1 MSRINDWLL
10 SNDIR
15 IKANP
20 CVSPDFCLDWPALK
34 AQFEAGAAARAWPS
48 MTTYEASR
56 FAIAAGQVVLME
68 DNATGDC
75 AWFVTGGNKDLLADG
90 VHLGGQRWAYPASFA
105 NLLTLK
111 NLIYSYN
118 PESTIFPTASEK
130 LATYSIGVGA
140 RFTTLHWPGVDW
152 AMSHLGLGLT
162 ANQNSIPR
170 ELVFDVNAMLD
181 DNLATCPFPFIGG
194 DVPEGHQGQSVEG
207 MSHGCILTKLK
218 FGFHNKGLAWGFN
231 ADHQPIGGWYDERE
245 DQLVE
250 GCLLAS
256 YITFDISP
264 ELTTGSTTPLADIP
278 ADLVAKVKARVAD
291 AGITLNEADFSAL
304 LESVYPSMLKMQ
316 VRDNKYAAIRA
327 KHFSADVARAYHRE
341 LSIDELP
348 GLTTPETLATMLALA
363 EAMDMAVQYVAPA
376 FGFQKNF
383 PFEDQVELKRRV
395 DAAWS
400 VCDTF
405 GVSIGFH
412 SGSGKS
418 AENYQLCGDIT
429 GSKLEIKTSGR
440 YTYEMGHALAS
451 SPDAGDQ
458 ALWQDW
464 YAFTKELALNSAFAD
479 NETEQKMAREFIE
492 HSLNFSG
499 KSAADFSSKEVTKAQ
514 IDLLTPDPDHMLWFE
529 YNFLYVLA
537 ANGSAAKDA
546 LGDHSPTG
554 YRQRE
559 RFYAISDAGK
569 LAFAKR
575 IADYLI
581 FLTQTTGGVSADTA
595 AAAKA
600 RLAGI
605 TDYEALL
612 ADIAT

>member
-1 MSRINDWLL
+1 MI
-10 SNDIR
+10 
-15 IKANP
+15 
-20 CVSPDFCLDWPALK
+20 
-34 AQFEAGAAARAWPS
+34 
-48 MTTYEASR
+48 T
-56 FAIAAGQVVLME
+56 
-68 DNATGDC
+68 
-75 AWFVTGGNKDLLADG
+75 
-90 VHLGGQRWAYPASFA
+90 
-105 NLLTLK
+105 
-111 NLIYSYN
+111 
-118 PESTIFPTASEK
+118 
-130 LATYSIGVGA
+130 
-140 RFTTLHWPGVDW
+140 
-152 AMSHLGLGLT
+152 
-162 ANQNSIPR
+162 
-170 ELVFDVNAMLD
+170 
-181 DNLATCPFPFIGG
+181 LATCPFPFIGG

-218 FGFHNKGLAWGFN
+218 FGFHKKGLAWGFN

-264 ELTTGSTTPLADIP
+264 ELTTGSTTAIAEIP
-278 ADLVAKVKARVAD
+278 SELVNKVKGRVAE
-291 AGITLNEADFSAL
+291 AGITLNEADFNAL

-316 VRDNKYAAIRA
+316 IRDNKYAAVRA
-327 KHFSADVARAYHRE
+327 KHFSSDVARAYHRE

-363 EAMDMAVQYVAPA
+363 EAMEMPVQYVAPA

-395 DAAWS
+395 DAAWA

-458 ALWQDW
+458 QLWQDW

-492 HSLNFSG
+492 RSLTEV
-499 KSAADFSSKEVTKAQ
+499 ADFSSKAATQAQ
-514 IDLLTPDPDHMLWFE
+514 IDALTPDPDHMLWFE
-529 YNFLYVLA
+529 YNFVCPR
-537 ANGSAAKDA
+537 G
-546 LGDHSPTG
+546 GWQR
-554 YRQRE
+554 RQRSP
-559 RFYAISDAGK
+559 RRPQPNR
-569 LAFAKR
+569 LPPTRTLLRHQRCRQTRLRQTHRR
-575 IADYLI
+575 IPDLPHRNHR
-581 FLTQTTGGVSADTA
+581 GVSQKSPPLHVRD
-595 AAAKA
+595 
-600 RLAGI
+600 
-605 TDYEALL
+605 
-612 ADIAT
+612 